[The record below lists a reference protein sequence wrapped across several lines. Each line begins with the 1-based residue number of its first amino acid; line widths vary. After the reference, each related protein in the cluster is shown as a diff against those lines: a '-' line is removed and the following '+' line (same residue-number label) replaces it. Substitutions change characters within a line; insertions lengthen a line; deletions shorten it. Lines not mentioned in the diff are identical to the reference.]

1 MLGFQQADK
10 LEAKFSCKRRK
21 KPFHTQNVKPGC
33 FSGPQGCCWGS
44 IISLGATTT
53 LAQEEGWQMVQCSD
67 VDLVHHLGWWH
78 LPHQA

>member
-1 MLGFQQADK
+1 MGSLGAA
-10 LEAKFSCKRRK
+10 L
-21 KPFHTQNVKPGC
+21 
-33 FSGPQGCCWGS
+33 GPSSQPYCWGS

-53 LAQEEGWQMVQCSD
+53 LAQEEGWQMVHFSD